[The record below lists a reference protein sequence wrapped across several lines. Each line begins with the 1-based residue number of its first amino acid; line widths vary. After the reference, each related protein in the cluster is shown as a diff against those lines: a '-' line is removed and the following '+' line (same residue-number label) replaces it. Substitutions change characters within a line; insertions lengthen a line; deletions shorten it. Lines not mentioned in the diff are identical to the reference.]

1 MTDRSLAVSLRLRN
15 QGPVLMMSFGHAAT
29 HWIAATLYIM
39 LPLIKD
45 TLGLS
50 YAQAG
55 LFLSIF
61 HVSSFLANFAS
72 GLAVDIS
79 GRRIL
84 VQVVALLLG
93 AFAALIFGLTGSYAV
108 LCLMVGFMG
117 AAVQAWHPGA
127 ITFLSERYAQRRGYV
142 LSIHAMGANAGDA
155 LAPMAAG
162 ALLTVLSWKTTAM
175 LSAVPSM
182 LMAAVLAVLLLPAD
196 RRAAAKNGAMDVRR
210 YFAGYISLVRDRAVL
225 TLTMTSAFRTGAQ
238 VGIFAFLP
246 LYIADVMQAGTVYMG
261 AALMTIQIGGFIAA
275 PVAGVWSDRIGRRP
289 IVFGALGFSTIL
301 ILALT
306 FVDSPTVYVVCVS
319 VLGFFLFA
327 VRPVVQSWMM
337 DIVPRDFAGSA
348 TSLMFGVQSMLGALA
363 PIVGGL
369 IADSYGL
376 LAVFYMLA
384 GVMLFANVLVFFI
397 PKEAALVADR
407 PGP

>member
-1 MTDRSLAVSLRLRN
+1 MTDRGVAVPLRFRD
-15 QGPVLMMSFGHAAT
+15 QGPVFMMSFGHAAT
-29 HWIAATLYIM
+29 HWIAATLYIL

-61 HVSSFLANFAS
+61 HISSFLANFAS
-72 GLAVDIS
+72 GLAVDVT
-79 GRRIL
+79 GRRIV
-84 VQVVALLLG
+84 VQIVALLLG
-93 AFAALIFGLTGSYAV
+93 AMAALIFGLTDTYVV

-127 ITFLSERYAQRRGYV
+127 ISFLSERYAQRRGYV
-142 LSIHAMGANAGDA
+142 LSIHSMGANAGDA

-162 ALLTVLSWKTTAM
+162 TLLTVLSWKTTAM
-175 LSAVPSM
+175 LSAIPSV
-182 LMAAVLAVLLLPAD
+182 LMAVALVILLLPAD
-196 RRAAAKNGAMDVRR
+196 RRAAAENGAMDVRR
-210 YFAGYISLVRDRAVL
+210 YFTGYWSLIRDRAVF

-306 FVDSPTVYVVCVS
+306 FVDNPTVYVICVS

-348 TSLMFGVQSMLGALA
+348 TSLMFGVQSVLGALA

-407 PGP
+407 PAP